1 MRTFRSAFTLMEMV
15 LVLAIMGI
23 IMAVSFPA
31 INSYYGGIRARA
43 GADTVRAAWMQ
54 ARLRAMEEGRAYR
67 FAILP
72 GESAFRIAPDDAR
85 YWAGGEAPAGEEGQ
99 APPLIM
105 ASNLPGGVVF
115 TSVDEGVSPDELLT
129 GTEATQMT
137 SAQDVSPEQFQRV
150 VVFLPDGTA
159 DQDVSIVFR
168 HLGGPPLLLNLRGL
182 TCTTTA
188 TRPAQEAR

>member
-1 MRTFRSAFTLMEMV
+1 MRTFRSAFTLMEMM

-23 IMAVSFPA
+23 ILAVSLPT

-72 GESAFRIAPDDAR
+72 GESAFRVAPDDAR
-85 YWAGGEAPAGEEGQ
+85 FWAGGEEPAAEEGQ

-105 ASNLPGGVVF
+105 ASNLPRGVVF
-115 TSVDEGVSPDELLT
+115 TTADEGVSPYDLLT
-129 GTEATQMT
+129 STEEVQA
-137 SAQDVSPEQFQRV
+137 AGALDVSPEQFEQV

-168 HLGGPPLLLNLRGL
+168 HLAGPPLVLNLRGL

-188 TRPAQEAR
+188 TRPALEGR